1 MTNTTDREQVCP
13 TATLTQHALKRKDL
27 SVIADKGYFSGQ
39 EIKDTQD
46 ASMIT
51 LVPKGDTSGGDKKGI
66 FNRSKFTYDKESD
79 VYVCPNNKQLT
90 PGKTKTKNRDI
101 YQINYRARLKTFQ
114 DRSLRSK
121 RTKSLTPRKLTR
133 WEHQDCISN
142 MDKLMKKRPDLM
154 LIRKQTVEYPFGTI
168 KCLMGM
174 THILIR

>member
-1 MTNTTDREQVCP
+1 MPYRYFDS
-13 TATLTQHALKRKDL
+13 HALKRKDL
-27 SVIADKGYFSGQ
+27 SVVADKGYFSGQ

-46 ASMIT
+46 AGMIT
-51 LVPKGDTSGGDKKGI
+51 LVPKGDTSAGDKKGI

-90 PGKTKTKNRDI
+90 PGKNKTKNRDI

-121 RTKSLTPRKLTR
+121 CTKSLTPRKLTR
-133 WEHQDCISN
+133 WEHQDCINN